1 MRATSRAFFNFLT
14 LPELGRCESIPMQLK
29 NLSNEV
35 ALLLPDDLLW
45 SDEHAWSPAVAATS
59 YLITGALL
67 IQSATRQAGRPITL
81 VGAPDMAWVTRA
93 TVELLRTWAAVPVG
107 NTTGRFALTLK
118 DGRSLTVAF
127 RHTETAIEAEPVL
140 GIPARAD
147 TDFYRLT
154 LRFLEI

>member
-1 MRATSRAFFNFLT
+1 
-14 LPELGRCESIPMQLK
+14 MQLK
-29 NLSNEV
+29 NLSDEV

-45 SDEHAWSPAVAATS
+45 SDEHSWTPAVASAS

-93 TVELLRTWAAVPVG
+93 TVEQLRAWAAIPVG
-107 NTTGRFALTLK
+107 NNTGRFALTFA
-118 DGRSLTVAF
+118 DGRSFSVAF
-127 RHTETAIEAEPVL
+127 RHAETAIEAEPVL